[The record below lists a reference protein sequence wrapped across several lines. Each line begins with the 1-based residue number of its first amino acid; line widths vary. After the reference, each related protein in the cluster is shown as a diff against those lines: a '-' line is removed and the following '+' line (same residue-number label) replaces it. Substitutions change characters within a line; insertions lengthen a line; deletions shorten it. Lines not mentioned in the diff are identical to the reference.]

1 MLIIKKNEATAG
13 LRRMYFHC
21 VDATDGMTPETGE
34 AGGQP
39 QVSVNGDAF
48 GTQEIIGV
56 LVAIGNGRYYA
67 ELTQAGVDI
76 ADRSIIEGRY
86 KSANTA
92 EAIGTTIQ
100 ILEKVPLDAVTDIA
114 TLDAKVVIVDTVVDA
129 VKTETDK
136 ITAVKAKTDIITSDP
151 ATATIQGQIKAKTD
165 LIPTSPATEGNVTA
179 VGNAVTA
186 VYNIVAH
193 ATYGL
198 SAIKTL
204 IDGLASAIWT
214 YATRTLSS
222 RNITTGENIARQE
235 TMTSSVSNGVLQN
248 AMTVSDEET
257 QEIVRGDVKTFTFN
271 LGTTWDLTGKK
282 VYFMAKS
289 KKSDTDAN
297 ALFDKTCTIT
307 DASNGVCTT
316 SLTATNTA
324 TAGKYFAEVEVRNT
338 DESNPQTA
346 LQFVLQINDD
356 IRKGT

>member
-48 GTQEIIGV
+48 GTQTIIGV

-67 ELTQAGVDI
+67 ELTQAGVNI

-114 TLDAKVVIVDTVVDA
+114 TLDGKVVA
-129 VKTETDK
+129 V
-136 ITAVKAKTDIITSDP
+136 
-151 ATATIQGQIKAKTD
+151 KAKTD
-165 LIPTSPATEGNVTA
+165 LIPASPATEGNVTA

-193 ATYGL
+193 VTYGL

-204 IDGLASAIWT
+204 IDGLASAVWA

-271 LGTTWDLTGKK
+271 LGTAWDLTGKK

-289 KKSDTDAN
+289 KKSDTDID
-297 ALFDKTCTIT
+297 ALFDKACTIT
-307 DASNGVCTT
+307 DAVNGVCTAT
-316 SLTATNTA
+316 LTATNTA

-338 DESNPQTA
+338 DESSPQTA

-356 IRKGT
+356 IRKGA